1 MNILFFA
8 HESRMGGANLSLL
21 GMIDELYQKHNIY
34 VVVPIKKGFL
44 VDELKKRKIPVLY
57 RHSFWW
63 MLAPESSAFK
73 TLLKKMLYKL
83 LCLNNYR
90 CARSLKKYVEKWQID
105 VIHTNSG
112 VINTGGILSE
122 MTSVSHVWHLR
133 EFGQEDFGFFSVW
146 NYDKLCHFMD
156 SHSTKIIAISQ
167 AIAGKFEKL
176 VTKEKLQVVY
186 NGVSEANIL
195 YKTEV
200 KDSRSR
206 IEFLMSGRISAEKG
220 QEEAIRAVA
229 LLVKKGY
236 RNLHL
241 SIAGPGES
249 DALEK
254 LIAEENLQEYVSMLG
269 FIENMPYLRKNMDVE
284 LVCSV
289 CEGFGRVTA
298 EAMMSSN
305 PIIGSNTG
313 GTPELIRD
321 GENGYLYE
329 KGNVEE
335 LAQKMEI
342 FLKNPEKIRFMG
354 NVAYTDSSSKFTR
367 KRNAQEMEQIYTEI
381 K

>member
-1 MNILFFA
+1 M
-8 HESRMGGANLSLL
+8 
-21 GMIDELYQKHNIY
+21 
-34 VVVPIKKGFL
+34 
-44 VDELKKRKIPVLY
+44 
-57 RHSFWW
+57 
-63 MLAPESSAFK
+63 
-73 TLLKKMLYKL
+73 
-83 LCLNNYR
+83 
-90 CARSLKKYVEKWQID
+90 
-105 VIHTNSG
+105 IHTNSG

-146 NYDKLCHFMD
+146 NYDKLCHFID

-220 QEEAIRAVA
+220 QEEAIRAVG
-229 LLVKKGY
+229 LLVKRGY

-305 PIIGSNTG
+305 PVIGSNTG

-354 NVAYTDSSSKFTR
+354 NVAYTDSITKFTR